1 MTEVSI
7 PIPDDVMQH
16 LKGQWTD
23 IPQKVLEAF
32 AIEAYRMGML
42 TSAEVQRMLHL
53 TSRWETNAL
62 LKRAQ
67 AYLDYTETELEQD
80 LHTLETLG
88 KLE

>member
-7 PIPDDVMQH
+7 PIPDDVIQH
-16 LKGQWTD
+16 LKEQWPD
-23 IPQKVLEAF
+23 IPQKVLETF

-42 TSAEVQRMLHL
+42 TAAEVQRMLRL
-53 TSRWETNAL
+53 SSRWETNAL
-62 LKRAQ
+62 LKEAR
-67 AYLDYTETELEQD
+67 AYLDYTEANLEQD